1 MTAPIWM
8 AMPPEVHSTLLSSG
22 PGPGSLLTAAAAWSA
37 LSAEYADAADELT
50 TVLAGVRSGAWQGP
64 SAEQYVAAHVPY
76 LAWLTQAGADSAAA
90 AAQHQTAAA
99 AYTGA
104 LAAMPTLPEL
114 ATNHVVHGVLTATNF
129 FGINTIPIALNEADY
144 VRMWVQ
150 AATTMSTYQA
160 VASSALAAV
169 PPAEPAPQ
177 ILAAGGESGSITT
190 LAAATP
196 QQAAATAADTSWQ
209 DQLAA
214 LLKIYTQGFAQ
225 PLGELIYPDGWPF
238 PAFQFASGVGNALQ
252 SVIPGLSPT
261 LASALGWT
269 VFHTVVLFWPFVQAA
284 PFLLPFA
291 IPAAFGAGFAGL
303 TGLAGI
309 SGIAGAPVAVVADL
323 PAPTAAPAPATSTPS
338 ASTIGSIGTSGGHA
352 PAVSS
357 APAPS
362 PMSGPGGGPP
372 GGGPGFSPPYAI
384 GGASVT
390 SALRAQAK
398 TQEPTS
404 RGASRAPAAAAA
416 AGAGAKDRTRT
427 RRRHRAR
434 LHSHAHEFMDMNV
447 DVEPDWVALTAESDR
462 GAGAL
467 GFSGAVE
474 KGGQR
479 ATGLAAVIDD
489 GFGGGPNMPMLP
501 STWTSDGR

>member
-8 AMPPEVHSTLLSSG
+8 ALPPEVHSTLLSSG
-22 PGPGSLLTAAAAWSA
+22 PGPGSVLTAAAAWAA
-37 LSAEYADAADELT
+37 LSAEYADVADELT
-50 TVLAGVRSGAWQGP
+50 TVLAGVQSGAWQGP
-64 SAEQYVAAHVPY
+64 SAEQYVAAHTPY

-99 AYTGA
+99 AYAGA

-114 ATNHVVHGVLTATNF
+114 ATNHVVHGVLTAMNF
-129 FGINTIPIALNEADY
+129 LGINTIPIALNEADY

-169 PPAEPAPQ
+169 PPAEPAPR
-177 ILAAGGESGSITT
+177 ILAAT
-190 LAAATP
+190 ATP

-303 TGLAGI
+303 AGLAGI
-309 SGIAGAPVAVVADL
+309 TGIAGAPIPAVADI
-323 PAPTAAPAPATSTPS
+323 PAPTVAHAPTTSTPS
-338 ASTIGSIGTSGGHA
+338 VSTTGSIGTSGGHA

-362 PMSGPGGGPP
+362 TMSGPGGGSP

-384 GGASVT
+384 GGASVA

-404 RGASRAPAAAAA
+404 RGASRAPAAAAV
-416 AGAGAKDRTRT
+416 AGTGTEDRMPT

-462 GAGAL
+462 GAEAL
-467 GFSGAVE
+467 GFSGTAA
-474 KGGQR
+474 KGSQR
-479 ATGLAAVIDD
+479 ATGLTALVDG
-489 GFGGGPNMPMLP
+489 GFGDGPRIPMLP
-501 STWTSDGR
+501 NTWTSGRN

>member
-8 AMPPEVHSTLLSSG
+8 ALPPEVHSTLLSSG

-37 LSAEYADAADELT
+37 LSTEYADVADELT
-50 TVLAGVRSGAWQGP
+50 TVLAGVQSGAWQGP
-64 SAEQYVAAHVPY
+64 SAERYVVAHAPY
-76 LAWLTQAGADSAAA
+76 LGWLMRASADSASAA
-90 AAQHQTAAA
+90 VQHETAAV

-160 VASSALAAV
+160 VAGSALAAV
-169 PPAEPAPQ
+169 PAAEPAPP
-177 ILAAGGESGSITT
+177 ILTAGGESGSG
-190 LAAATP
+190 AT
-196 QQAAATAADTSWQ
+196 QAAETAADPSWQ

-238 PAFQFASGVGNALQ
+238 PAFQFSSGVANALQ
-252 SVIPGLSPT
+252 SLIPGLSPT

-269 VFHTVVLFWPFVQAA
+269 VFHTVVLFWPLVQAA

-303 TGLAGI
+303 AGLAGI
-309 SGIAGAPVAVVADL
+309 ADAPSVPVAPVVAVPSPTVT
-323 PAPTAAPAPATSTPS
+323 PAPLNASPS
-338 ASTIGSIGTSGGHA
+338 VSTIGGIGTSGGHA

-357 APAPS
+357 AAAPS
-362 PMSGPGGGPP
+362 TVSASGGAPP
-372 GGGPGFSPPYAI
+372 GGGPGFSPPYAV
-384 GGASVT
+384 GGASLA
-390 SALRAQAK
+390 SALSSQTK
-398 TQEPTS
+398 SHEPTS
-404 RGASRAPAAAAA
+404 RGAAGAPAAAAPVA
-416 AGAGAKDRTRT
+416 AGAKDRSRT
-427 RRRHRAR
+427 RRRQRVR
-434 LHSHAHEFMDMNV
+434 LHSHGHEFMDMNV
-447 DVEPDWVALTAESDR
+447 DVEPDWADVAAASDS
-462 GAGAL
+462 GAGWL
-467 GFSGAVE
+467 GFAGTARGSE
-474 KGGQR
+474 Q
-479 ATGLAAVIDD
+479 ATGLATLTHD
-489 GFGGGPNMPMLP
+489 GFGGGPSMPMLP
-501 STWTSDGR
+501 NTWSPRESTP